1 MIVLLWN
8 NQGYG
13 EIRRYMEEGG
23 LPLIGVNIKT
33 PNFEPLA
40 AGFGAGYRRITDKQ
54 QLLEALKT
62 DTTGKQ
68 PIIYEI
74 DEADDFLKEMG
85 ETVTYF
91 S

>member
-1 MIVLLWN
+1 
-8 NQGYG
+8 
-13 EIRRYMEEGG
+13 EGG
-23 LPLIGVNIKT
+23 LPVIGVNIKT
-33 PNFEPLA
+33 PDFAPLA

-54 QLLEALKT
+54 QLLAALKT
-62 DTTGKQ
+62 DTKGKQ

-74 DEADDFLKEMG
+74 DEADDFLKEIA